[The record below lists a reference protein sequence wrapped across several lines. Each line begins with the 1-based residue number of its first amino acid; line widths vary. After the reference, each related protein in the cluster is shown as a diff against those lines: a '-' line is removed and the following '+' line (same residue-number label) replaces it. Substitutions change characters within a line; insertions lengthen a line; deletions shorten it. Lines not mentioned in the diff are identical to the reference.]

1 LKVARFTGE
10 LVRNAYVAAAAA
22 LLALLFIIASSNA
35 YTVRHDIGFDYQEH
49 VSYARQLIYDHSIP
63 SRGSGRNEY
72 YTPPLFYLV
81 FGAAIR
87 FAYHFGATFPD
98 KVARA
103 MNVPLLVGTAVLVF
117 VLARLLWPTRRPL
130 HLAALGFFVFLPVT
144 IRLASM
150 FHPETMSL
158 FLSTL
163 ALTIGAWMLARRD
176 FRTRTAVALG
186 VALGLAQL
194 VRATTLWTFA
204 VVVLALLLAA
214 LARAAPP
221 RAILRATVV
230 TVLATAVVTA
240 PWYIRQTIDYGNAVF
255 AQSAPKTPL
264 YDRRPVSFYTALGLP
279 DVFDNPTRPH
289 FTNDFLPTSYSEI
302 WGDYFGSWSW
312 IAPNP
317 PSPKLAR
324 QLTSQ
329 NEIGLLPTLL
339 AIGGCLALLGLTVR
353 PRELHLHPER
363 VLVPLLALAGL
374 LGFLYFTISYPTP
387 DGDVLKASYML
398 TSAPAWALSFGYAFD
413 RLGARGVFLRWSLV
427 LVLAGCAVT
436 DLGFLI
442 YRNPFVGA

>member
-1 LKVARFTGE
+1 LRPRTPTRCA
-10 LVRNAYVAAAAA
+10 
-22 LLALLFIIASSNA
+22 
-35 YTVRHDIGFDYQEH
+35 HDIGFDYQEH

-317 PSPKLAR
+317 PLTEAGTSTDVSKRDRAAADAARDRRLPRAARAHGDPAGERPERRRTSGRPCAEAGRRRRHRLAR
-324 QLTSQ
+324 LQARWRQARRRRARASS
-329 NEIGLLPTLL
+329 
-339 AIGGCLALLGLTVR
+339 GC
-353 PRELHLHPER
+353 
-363 VLVPLLALAGL
+363 
-374 LGFLYFTISYPTP
+374 
-387 DGDVLKASYML
+387 
-398 TSAPAWALSFGYAFD
+398 PA
-413 RLGARGVFLRWSLV
+413 
-427 LVLAGCAVT
+427 
-436 DLGFLI
+436 
-442 YRNPFVGA
+442 